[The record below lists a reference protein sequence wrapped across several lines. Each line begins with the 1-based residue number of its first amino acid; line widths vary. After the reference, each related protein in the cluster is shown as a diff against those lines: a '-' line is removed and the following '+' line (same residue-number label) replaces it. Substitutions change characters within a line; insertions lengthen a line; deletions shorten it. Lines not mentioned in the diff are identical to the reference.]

1 MQRSQPRKM
10 SSLPT
15 PEATEAADDD
25 EPTPTPL
32 PASLPKAKSTNA
44 ADTAP
49 AAAAAVAAAA
59 ATATPAAA
67 AAAAPAGEA
76 TARSKASTT
85 EVGTKVWHSDHRY
98 IFSINNTIPVASAT
112 EKTFTAYLVQVL
124 DVDTGEEAS
133 ILRRYRQFEYLHE
146 KISAMYPK
154 KMVPKFT
161 EKKRFGMGNLSQDFI
176 QKRCEKLQK
185 YLNLVSELPNV
196 FEFPPMVEF
205 LESDLKSLGKT
216 DSPAPTSGA
225 PSPAPAAGAV
235 KPPTRTVSTPAAE
248 AARSP
253 PLSPR
258 VTKSPPLSPRH
269 EEPLSPKAPQR
280 QLPQMTAIKSSSG
293 AGDAAKRSQS
303 VSLTTAAKEGG
314 AAVSSALQKVG
325 SAIKDEQE
333 KARLKAQA
341 DRQQKIA
348 EAERAAKAAAAAN
361 TRTGLEQLPKDEKAR
376 ALASMKEAKQEGG
389 FELHLSGFGLSLLP
403 EQVYQD
409 FENSLQVIGLEFN
422 SFAVFPDLSPFR
434 ALVEVRLG
442 GNQVHSLNMLKMM
455 GSLRVLLLNGNKL
468 TALGDELAE
477 LVNLQRLDV
486 ANNSISSVSGAI
498 GKLTALE
505 ELNMSGNL
513 IDTLPPEIG
522 LCGSLEIVDLNGCAL
537 QKLPN
542 DFTYLT
548 RIMEL
553 NVGNNNLTELPQD
566 MGRMTRLC
574 SLNVA
579 DNALKNLPMSI
590 GLCQSLDNLGA
601 GFNIERNPIEDE
613 KLVARFQVGT
623 DHLCQ
628 YLASRL
634 QAWESQQAALGK
646 PKDVLS
652 PWRGP
657 VKGGAAAAAAAQKQ
671 QQQQQQQANA
681 VRQADA
687 PRASVRRPDSE
698 ADKIT
703 VLCSWAGRELQSRVK
718 VRLREMRDE
727 LTATSDMAVAAPIA
741 KNIRAL
747 RQEVDKFC
755 SLMPPISKTPA
766 PDMSGITDKLQLL
779 KLIVAPIV
787 ADVERII
794 DAVQMELDVCD
805 SSAAAVNFVKVTKGI
820 CAQLTD

>member
-15 PEATEAADDD
+15 PEASEAADAD
-25 EPTPTPL
+25 EPTPAPAPTPA
-32 PASLPKAKSTNA
+32 PLPKAKSMSS
-44 ADTAP
+44 AD
-49 AAAAAVAAAA
+49 VAHA
-59 ATATPAAA
+59 ATAVTTATAT
-67 AAAAPAGEA
+67 AAPTASEA
-76 TARSKASTT
+76 PARTKASTT

-205 LESDLKSLGKT
+205 LESDLKSLGK
-216 DSPAPTSGA
+216 SEA
-225 PSPAPAAGAV
+225 PAPAAAPGAAASSLASTSGGAV
-235 KPPTRTVSTPAAE
+235 KPPTRTVSSPAAE

-269 EEPLSPKAPQR
+269 EEPLSPKGPQR
-280 QLPQMTAIKSSSG
+280 QLPQMTAIKSGGS
-293 AGDAAKRSQS
+293 DAAKRSQS

-348 EAERAAKAAAAAN
+348 DAERAAKAAAASN

-409 FENSLQVIGLEFN
+409 FEISLQVIGLEFN
-422 SFAVFPDLSPFR
+422 SFTVFPDLSPFR

-468 TALGDELAE
+468 TALGDELAD
-477 LVNLQRLDV
+477 LTNLQRLDV

-513 IDTLPPEIG
+513 IDSLPPEIG

-566 MGRMTRLC
+566 IGRMTRLC

-613 KLVARFQVGT
+613 KLLARFQVGT

-628 YLASRL
+628 YLANRL

-646 PKDVLS
+646 PKEVLS

-657 VKGGAAAAAAAQKQ
+657 VKGGAAAAAAAAAQ
-671 QQQQQQQANA
+671 QQQQTQQQNA

-727 LTATSDMAVAAPIA
+727 LTATNDMAVAAPIA

-766 PDMSGITDKLQLL
+766 PDMTGITDKLQLL
-779 KLIVAPIV
+779 NLIVAPIV

-794 DAVQMELDVCD
+794 AAVQMELDVCD
-805 SSAAAVNFVKVTKGI
+805 SSTAAVNFVKVTKGI
-820 CAQLTD
+820 CAQLSD